1 MSGLVPVNANAH
13 SSVDIEDSCNDCCSC
28 CWPRRIKSDPR
39 RPQRNQTTLDLNQT
53 TLKVKSASQP
63 TLTQSAEDEW
73 EITIDGRKISA
84 DPLEA
89 SIKQEH
95 VPK

>member
-1 MSGLVPVNANAH
+1 MSGLVPVNATAN
-13 SSVDIEDSCNDCCSC
+13 STVDIENSCNDCCG
-28 CWPRRIKSDPR
+28 CWPRRVKSTPVPVR
-39 RPQRNQTTLDLNQT
+39 RQDASSVSLTS
-53 TLKVKSASQP
+53 LKVHSVSQP

-84 DPLEA
+84 DPVGE

-95 VPK
+95 GIK